1 MELFQ
6 GEFWHGIKI
15 IFVLEIL
22 AQLWAAGHAITYK
35 RDPRSAAGW
44 TAVILLA
51 PITGALAY
59 WLLGINR
66 LRSKAKKRLRHFNHH
81 YGQHGPHVLSRED
94 KDKLFGLD
102 KLSQRVTKN
111 NLHGGNQITPLIN
124 GEQAFPAMLKAIEN
138 SKHSIGLSTYIFD
151 YDQSGIEF
159 ARALVRAADR
169 GVDVRVLVDAL
180 GIRYSFPKTILSEFK
195 NSKVKFS
202 RFMETRWPWHFH
214 YSQLRNHRK
223 LLVVDGCVG
232 YTGGMNIRHDH
243 CVASAEQPTA
253 DIHFEMKGPI
263 IADMQQVFL
272 DDWAFASNSPDLK
285 NTWPVDQNSYGDVQ
299 CRIVSDGP
307 DEELDKLRWV
317 IMGALSIAKSNVR
330 IVTPYFL
337 PDRSL
342 TDAIGLAALRG
353 VRVEI
358 ILPENNN
365 LKMVQWAS
373 FSMLWQVIEKGCRV
387 FLSKKP
393 FDHSKVMIVDDYW
406 CFIGS
411 TNWDARSLRLN
422 FEMNVECYQKAFAQS
437 LIEIFEQKKMNS
449 RLLSLADVDNRL
461 FWQRLR
467 DGACRLFTPYL

>member
-1 MELFQ
+1 
-6 GEFWHGIKI
+6 
-15 IFVLEIL
+15 
-22 AQLWAAGHAITYK
+22 
-35 RDPRSAAGW
+35 
-44 TAVILLA
+44 
-51 PITGALAY
+51 
-59 WLLGINR
+59 
-66 LRSKAKKRLRHFNHH
+66 
-81 YGQHGPHVLSRED
+81 
-94 KDKLFGLD
+94 
-102 KLSQRVTKN
+102 
-111 NLHGGNQITPLIN
+111 
-124 GEQAFPAMLKAIEN
+124 
-138 SKHSIGLSTYIFD
+138 
-151 YDQSGIEF
+151 
-159 ARALVRAADR
+159 
-169 GVDVRVLVDAL
+169 
-180 GIRYSFPKTILSEFK
+180 
-195 NSKVKFS
+195 
-202 RFMETRWPWHFH
+202 
-214 YSQLRNHRK
+214 
-223 LLVVDGCVG
+223 
-232 YTGGMNIRHDH
+232 MNIRHDH

-422 FEMNVECYQKAFAQS
+422 FEMNVECYQKTFAQS